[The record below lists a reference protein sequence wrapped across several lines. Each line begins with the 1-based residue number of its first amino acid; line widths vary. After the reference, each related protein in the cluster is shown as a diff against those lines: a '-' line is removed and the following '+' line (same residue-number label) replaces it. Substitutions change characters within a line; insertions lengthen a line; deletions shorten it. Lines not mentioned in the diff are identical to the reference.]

1 MTTTSGTLTAP
12 LGRLRR
18 AGVRGL
24 GPWHYASLLAVLI
37 VMAVAGYTLFAAIW
51 GTGQQAAPAYSIG
64 TATRQTIASVVNAS
78 GTVSPVRQVKL
89 SFATAGRVARLSVKQ
104 GDTVQEGQE
113 IAALDTTTLQVQRD
127 TAASQ
132 LAAARARLEA
142 VLAGSTAA
150 DIAQQQQAVTTAQ
163 ASVDRA
169 KAALDKAQ
177 SDYDKL
183 ARGEDLTLRP
193 EWAALN
199 QAQAA
204 YQQALTAYTNKLNPN
219 PQDVA
224 AAQAAVSS
232 AQSALDAAQTK
243 LNQLLNPNPQDVAA
257 AQAAVTSAQA
267 QLDAAR
273 AKYASVVIGGTLA
286 DVQAA
291 QAAVDA
297 AQAQLDAAMS
307 KRSVVYAT
315 ASSTDADRAAADAA
329 VVQAQAALAQA
340 KSNLAKLQGQQSG
353 TDAAAAEQQVRA
365 AETALAQA
373 QNNLNQ
379 LLNPRPQ
386 DVAAAQ
392 QAVSQAQSQLDTAR
406 ANLTK
411 LLNPDPSDV
420 AQLKAALDSAKA
432 ALDTAQTNW
441 DRLVNK
447 VDLNLRPEAVTLAQA
462 RADYNSAQAQ
472 LAAAQARLSQMLAG
486 PLPTDVQQAQEAVNQ
501 AELAL
506 KTAQYNLDNAVLR
519 APFAGTVVQVSVN
532 EGDQVGASTAVVTL
546 LDPNQ
551 VRIDATLDESSVAQ
565 VKAGQQVLITFD
577 ALPGQQFQ
585 GQVVTVT
592 PAGTTQQGVV
602 TFPVTVTFNPR
613 GVTIPTGATAT
624 LRIITERKDN
634 VVAVPSRAIKVQG
647 RTRTVDVILP
657 DGRIESRPVQVGI
670 TGDNGLV
677 EIVSGLQEGE
687 RVAIPTQQRAGQTAG
702 TFGAGGLPGL
712 GGGARPVGGGAG
724 PVIITR

>member
-1 MTTTSGTLTAP
+1 M
-12 LGRLRR
+12 
-18 AGVRGL
+18 
-24 GPWHYASLLAVLI
+24 
-37 VMAVAGYTLFAAIW
+37 
-51 GTGQQAAPAYSIG
+51 
-64 TATRQTIASVVNAS
+64 
-78 GTVSPVRQVKL
+78 
-89 SFATAGRVARLSVKQ
+89 
-104 GDTVQEGQE
+104 
-113 IAALDTTTLQVQRD
+113 
-127 TAASQ
+127 
-132 LAAARARLEA
+132 
-142 VLAGSTAA
+142 
-150 DIAQQQQAVTTAQ
+150 
-163 ASVDRA
+163 
-169 KAALDKAQ
+169 
-177 SDYDKL
+177 
-183 ARGEDLTLRP
+183 
-193 EWAALN
+193 
-199 QAQAA
+199 
-204 YQQALTAYTNKLNPN
+204 
-219 PQDVA
+219 
-224 AAQAAVSS
+224 
-232 AQSALDAAQTK
+232 
-243 LNQLLNPNPQDVAA
+243 
-257 AQAAVTSAQA
+257 
-267 QLDAAR
+267 
-273 AKYASVVIGGTLA
+273 
-286 DVQAA
+286 
-291 QAAVDA
+291 
-297 AQAQLDAAMS
+297 
-307 KRSVVYAT
+307 
-315 ASSTDADRAAADAA
+315 
-329 VVQAQAALAQA
+329 QAQAALAQA

-353 TDAAAAEQQVRA
+353 TDVAAAEQQVRA

-411 LLNPDPSDV
+411 LLNPDPNDV

-472 LAAAQARLSQMLAG
+472 LAAAQARLAQTLAG

-519 APFAGTVVQVSVN
+519 APFAGTVVQVNVN
-532 EGDQVGASTAVVTL
+532 EGDQVSASTAVVTL

-565 VKAGQQVLITFD
+565 VRAGQQVLITFD

-585 GQVVTVT
+585 GQVAVVT

-602 TFPVTVTFNPR
+602 TFPVTVVFNPR

-657 DGRIESRPVQVGI
+657 DGKVESRPVQVGI

-687 RVAIPTQQRAGQTAG
+687 RVAIPTQQRAGQTTG

-712 GGGARPVGGGAG
+712 VGPAG
-724 PVIITR
+724 PAPVRR